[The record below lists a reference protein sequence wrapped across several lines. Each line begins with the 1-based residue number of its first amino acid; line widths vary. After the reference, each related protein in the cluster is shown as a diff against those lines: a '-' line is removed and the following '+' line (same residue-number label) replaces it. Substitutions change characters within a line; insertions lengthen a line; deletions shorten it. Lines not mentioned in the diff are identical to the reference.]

1 MRMAG
6 TSENKV
12 TKLCVNRKAVS
23 ALIGAANLHID
34 SCAVGVSSVSVTA
47 HPTRRTCPCPSCGR
61 RSGSVHSE
69 YVRTLMSLPVH
80 SLRVTLSLRARK
92 FRCRNPECGRKV
104 FSERLEG
111 LAGPYSRVTTE
122 ARSLLERILVEV
134 SAEKGSL
141 IAGYIGLPRS
151 PSTCL
156 RTVRVAPLPPV
167 DRSAVTRVRIDDFA
181 LRRGQTY
188 GTMLM
193 DADTG
198 SVLDIV
204 AGRSEEA
211 ASALLAGY
219 PNIAVASRDRA
230 GAYASALS
238 GTHPGAAQVADRFH
252 LVKNCLDSL
261 SEQLRI
267 SRGALAAEAAD
278 ILRGDITA
286 GLTGEEAA
294 ARDRVMSRAY
304 YPRISGLLDR
314 GESADE
320 IARRHHYSRSAVAE
334 CAREWR
340 RGAPEGIRA
349 LAERIVGGRSLRL
362 LLSDPDHGADR
373 ETGVVTGEAAAVDS
387 VISRSPSLS
396 ALREYA
402 TSLRALLRERDAHG
416 LDGWID
422 RHAASPFERVASFAR
437 GLRTD
442 RDAVANALTH
452 DISNGP
458 MEGANNKL
466 KAIKRS
472 MYGRAGIDLLM
483 RKMILAKRG

>member
-1 MRMAG
+1 MR
-6 TSENKV
+6 
-12 TKLCVNRKAVS
+12 
-23 ALIGAANLHID
+23 
-34 SCAVGVSSVSVTA
+34 GV
-47 HPTRRTCPCPSCGR
+47 
-61 RSGSVHSE
+61 
-69 YVRTLMSLPVH
+69 
-80 SLRVTLSLRARK
+80 
-92 FRCRNPECGRKV
+92 
-104 FSERLEG
+104 
-111 LAGPYSRVTTE
+111 
-122 ARSLLERILVEV
+122 
-134 SAEKGSL
+134 
-141 IAGYIGLPRS
+141 
-151 PSTCL
+151 
-156 RTVRVAPLPPV
+156 PLPPV

-219 PNIAVASRDRA
+219 PNIAVASSDRA

-267 SRGALAAEAAD
+267 SRDALAAEAAD

-286 GLTGEEAA
+286 GLTGEEEA

-334 CAREWR
+334 CVREWR
-340 RGAPEGIRA
+340 RCAPEGIRA

-362 LLSDPDHGADR
+362 LLSDPDHGAGR

-387 VISRSPSLS
+387 V
-396 ALREYA
+396 
-402 TSLRALLRERDAHG
+402 
-416 LDGWID
+416 
-422 RHAASPFERVASFAR
+422 
-437 GLRTD
+437 
-442 RDAVANALTH
+442 
-452 DISNGP
+452 
-458 MEGANNKL
+458 
-466 KAIKRS
+466 
-472 MYGRAGIDLLM
+472 
-483 RKMILAKRG
+483 